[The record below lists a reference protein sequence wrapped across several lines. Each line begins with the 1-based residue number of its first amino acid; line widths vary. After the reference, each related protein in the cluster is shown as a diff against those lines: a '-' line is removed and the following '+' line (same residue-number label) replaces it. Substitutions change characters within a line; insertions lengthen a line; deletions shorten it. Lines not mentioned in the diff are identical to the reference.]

1 MANCRMKLLPPSHVN
16 TSTEVSG
23 VSNSKG
29 LVVTWWKPQFR
40 SEKNDT
46 TIANPKNFSGLL

>member
-1 MANCRMKLLPPSHVN
+1 MKLLPPSHVN